1 MADEDEAK
9 GRVLWGGVDMDVS
22 LPQLKQHRC
31 AVCRKPAAYAS
42 RDLAKQERVFLCARC
57 ARGRVGGKSTGGK
70 RPSESSE
77 PDRPKR
83 MG

>member
-1 MADEDEAK
+1 MAEEDEPK
-9 GRVLWGGVDMDVS
+9 GMVLWGGVDVDVS

-57 ARGRVGGKSTGGK
+57 SSGRVGGRSTGGK
-70 RPSESSE
+70 RPTESSG
-77 PDRPKR
+77 PDGRKG